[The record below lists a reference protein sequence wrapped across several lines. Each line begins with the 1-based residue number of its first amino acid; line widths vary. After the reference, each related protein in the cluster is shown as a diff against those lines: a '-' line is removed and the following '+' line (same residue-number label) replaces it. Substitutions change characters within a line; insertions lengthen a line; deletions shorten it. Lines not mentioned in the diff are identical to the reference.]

1 MTMAGL
7 GPKSNREEE
16 KKMNKQMTPAEIE
29 LLQQS
34 RLAPISA
41 KAALVGVE
49 SGPMSHAEHS
59 RRSRAR
65 QRDDEIVRFRFGTL
79 AAPSM
84 APCEMVSMSALGQK
98 RTCATH
104 KLMSALPPKA
114 TSNAT

>member
-49 SGPMSHAEHS
+49 SGPCPPPNIPA
-59 RRSRAR
+59 A
-65 QRDDEIVRFRFGTL
+65 L
-79 AAPSM
+79 ALASVTM
-84 APCEMVSMSALGQK
+84 I
-98 RTCATH
+98 
-104 KLMSALPPKA
+104 
-114 TSNAT
+114 